1 MRRGVRLTEEMA
13 ARTLLVRSAPFK
25 ILLAVLRLDECWQD
39 KAKPPQKLTKG
50 ERRVRAARERASR
63 LKKWRPDV
71 AKFGDQ
77 VTVEE
82 ALELGNYESIEEMD
96 KDLAKRSKKMSS

>member
-1 MRRGVRLTEEMA
+1 MLLT
-13 ARTLLVRSAPFK
+13 
-25 ILLAVLRLDECWQD
+25 VLRLDECWQD
-39 KAKPPQKLTKG
+39 KAKLPQTLTKG

-71 AKFGDQ
+71 AKIGDR

-96 KDLAKRSKKMSS
+96 KDLAKRARKMSS